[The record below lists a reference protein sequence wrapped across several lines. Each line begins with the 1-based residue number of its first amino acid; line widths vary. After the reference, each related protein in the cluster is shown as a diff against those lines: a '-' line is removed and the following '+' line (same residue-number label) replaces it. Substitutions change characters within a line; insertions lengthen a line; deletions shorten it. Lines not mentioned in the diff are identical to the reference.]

1 MQFKQ
6 RGIKYKQK
14 GKESLNKK
22 ASIKTRLIIVCVL
35 FAIVPLLIVNI
46 ISSSISRKT
55 LRDTSKQLTADMVK
69 QTRSSVDYFIS
80 DIEKNMTKFVVNDL
94 NNNNINLL
102 MNYEAGKSD
111 QPKKIIAIQNIGQ
124 SLIYFGSMEKSTA
137 GAAII
142 HNDGTVIGKL
152 PPLTAEDLAVGKD
165 IQMKGESLWQKGFA
179 SDGKGIYFI
188 RKVKNTMIGEDF
200 GTMVCMVKLDS
211 IIKSI
216 QEIKLLEG
224 ANVYIIDS
232 TGKMIY
238 NKDDTKELADA
249 PILKVVNNQ
258 DEAGSNM
265 ENGKLVAYATAT
277 NGWKI
282 VAEIPEKSLT
292 AQLDRA
298 STVIRLLV
306 LAAGMIAVGGGVI
319 VSKSF
324 STPIIKIMNLMK
336 KAESGDLTVRT
347 DEKRQDE
354 IGMLGISF
362 NNMIANIRKLLE
374 ETKIV
379 IGSTLDDGKI
389 LKLSTEQ
396 SVETFDQLAL
406 SIEDIT
412 AGSSNQAEDVQK
424 SSLTM
429 NILSDSIQKVMLTTK
444 NIFENNQGAKEM
456 IQDATDSIEL
466 LNATMDSSIRVSHRI
481 KSSITE
487 LSQLTQSIEEIMKFV
502 DGISEQTNLLALN
515 ASIEAA
521 RAGAVGRGFAVV
533 ANEVRNLAE
542 QSKKSTG
549 NVRITLN
556 TINSKTKEAVSLVKE
571 ANDIF
576 ANQEQAVKKTH
587 SAFNNII
594 ERLKGVDTEL
604 GHVSGQVTH
613 METLKD
619 EMTDKINR
627 IKLVT
632 EDTASATEEVN
643 ALSEEQKAV
652 VEQLSMLAS
661 KLTTTMDKLNI
672 SMKAFKVS

>member
-1 MQFKQ
+1 MQIKQ
-6 RGIKYKQK
+6 RGIKYKHK
-14 GKESLNKK
+14 GKEKLNKK

-306 LAAGMIAVGGGVI
+306 IVAGMIAVGGGVI

-619 EMTDKINR
+619 EMTHKINR
-627 IKLVT
+627 IKCVT
-632 EDTASATEEVN
+632 EDTAAATEEVN